1 MSKLDSLGNIG
12 NLIAELRLRIGK
24 LQEALEKVRTDIGK
38 DIFLSNN
45 SCENI
50 KKAIDDITNLQGK
63 IYGEAES
70 LNLRVRGET
79 IGAAEVLV
87 KEQYEKWE
95 KVEYIKTI
103 EEFIN
108 ELHSIDEDVEF
119 LLNKYREEIK
129 KIVTTLNLKEQELQI
144 QKFVVLKELYEISQE
159 KRLEYM
165 ATNKLFDSYPYN
177 LLNQFIIPGAIFLG
191 EKEVITNVE
200 PLIEAESVAEEEPEA
215 ISQEQEIENEA
226 PDDVIEDL
234 VEYNECEEEAQDLHE
249 EEKKEVNLPDDCVL
263 YAGEIEAVFD
273 GEESVKKPFKAK
285 SVRSEFDGTPMPSI
299 LRFIR
304 REGFFNIKWVRE
316 VSDQDVS
323 KHKFVIDKFVS
334 KGYLKRF
341 NIFDEEMYAISEYA
355 ANIFSSKLLSGIW
368 ELGTL
373 NMDEFS
379 KFYKTI
385 TKINAWS
392 AMQNSIIGYKIGKD
406 IDFNSAQLYHNDKAN
421 GVLLRQERHDES
433 QKVAFV
439 GIFNNDVN
447 SIIEI
452 TNDLMEKGYSNVDYM
467 FVNSPDIEHAKAVAK
482 WVYDNYLD
490 RTRLKG
496 FYCFNTYD
504 GYFYDVKA
512 DAPVDFSDIK
522 VKFDE
527 EDNAGEDS
535 ADISEEDMSSFKED
549 SEALEVKAEEEELA
563 EEVEPEA
570 IEVTEDT
577 YESEESVIDNDLEP
591 EVVEDDISEECVITN
606 EVKAND
612 ISGQMQCPVVA
623 LSAVLSDVE
632 EANFNKKLN
641 EMLVSNQFAAATAYV
656 KALSNRYPQ
665 YQKIYELMAYAVND
679 PMMKCNYVSDNIMGL
694 LDVDDYIFMS
704 AAIRCAFSDQHP
716 YDYGLNALLDCANG
730 LEIAKEVPGIVDLF
744 DNIVFF
750 KTKYNKGMDRYASYR
765 KAKHIDIDKELNKL
779 STKVNDEMKLFTAPG
794 KKNFPRY
801 TETKNNIFGKGA
813 DLSECLNMVIAKKK
827 DNESLALVKG
837 YVVDNFIK
845 DGIEV
850 DASSYLESAT
860 LDNTKIIDFMDEA
873 WDKAKDKFGGNINQT
888 SKLTGGPRNSLL
900 SQIYNAIELLIEY
913 CNLLND
919 FEEDDDSAAIFYKSH
934 ESEIVEKA
942 NNVIK
947 QLRILQKAGNG
958 SSAVLLNTISEI
970 LKRIDGSY
978 DKSTQKY
985 FYIDFLRTK
994 YILLSEAYLPYLLEV
1009 DDNLPEISPIRRI
1022 EQHVDSKKQTLEE
1035 RLTTIIYDA
1044 EDNFGSIDLILKYL
1058 NDVQE
1063 ADFGAN
1069 FKEENNY
1076 DKSLEN
1082 ALKAVELDAKNFVE
1096 KLELSHSYGQ
1106 ILEPAIKESI
1116 LQNAEVWFERA
1127 KEMRN
1132 LGLYKEITKAY
1143 LTNIARNALYIGQL
1157 HQASLDDYK
1166 RANRNWQDDETIVKT
1181 IDTIEHR
1188 IQQQN
1193 YSAAEDLLNRMLND
1207 EVFEEETSDYVDH
1220 FQNFLKDYPFNYK
1233 ESSNMRGNFTQIL
1246 GKRLGHKDKKGAEQL
1261 NKSWILS
1268 NNHLKEQKVRE
1279 LLLALRFDVDT
1290 IVKKD
1295 VITGNIYNYI
1305 VTLKKPEN
1313 GRKKNYSHP
1322 IAAFGSRAEMEQ
1334 FRVAFI
1340 FGIESE
1346 RALLEKFK
1354 AIGEAM
1360 PTLLF
1365 LDSALSEAARR
1376 TIARKAKEEFGQ
1388 IFAVVDRVVF
1398 SYLVN
1403 NFTETAVQQMLMA
1416 ITMPYTYYQPYVF
1429 SSQNAIPPEMFIG
1442 RREELRKIID
1452 PSGVNIVYGGRQ
1464 LGKSALLKKA
1474 LADVDHNE
1482 TNHRAVYVDINR
1494 CDYNVAAEEV
1504 YKKLCAAKIL
1514 PKRLEVIN
1522 WKNICDAIFERMTSE
1537 TKERI
1542 PYLLL
1547 LIDEADE
1554 FIASSAS
1561 IKYKPIEELKKLQE
1575 NLPGQ
1580 FKFVMAGLRNVVRFN
1595 KALALGNNSVFA
1607 HLTSLTVKPFKV
1619 SEAREL
1625 FEKPLF
1631 YLGFRLN
1638 KDEKTNNL
1646 LASIFSNTNYF
1657 PGLIQLYCAKLIESL
1672 KKNYAGYDEADT
1684 PPYILS
1690 ETHVQKIL
1698 GENEL
1703 QAEIKRKFFITL
1715 TLDNDEDN
1723 YYMLIALLVAYKY
1736 HEAKSS
1742 NIAAHEGCTAKDILK
1757 LANEFN
1763 VMKFRDFTEENMDA
1777 LMQEMKELNVFQVV
1791 GNNGYRFSRYNFLH
1805 MMGSEED
1812 VMNDIE
1818 QATL

>member
-1 MSKLDSLGNIG
+1 MSKLETLGNIG
-12 NLIAELRLRIGK
+12 NLISDLRSRIAK

-38 DIFLSNN
+38 DIFLSKN

-50 KKAIDDITNLQGK
+50 KKAVDEITELQAK
-63 IYGEAES
+63 IYSESES
-70 LNLRVRGET
+70 LNLKVKGDT
-79 IGAAEVLV
+79 ISAAEALV
-87 KEQYEKWE
+87 KEQYAKCE
-95 KVEYIKTI
+95 KVDYINTI
-103 EEFIN
+103 NDFIN
-108 ELHSIDEDVEF
+108 ELHSIDEDVEI
-119 LLNKYREEIK
+119 LLNQYRVEIK

-144 QKFVVLKELYEISQE
+144 QKFVVLKELYEIPQA

-165 ATNKLFDSYPYN
+165 ATNNLFSSYPYN
-177 LLNQFIIPGAIFLG
+177 LLNQFIIPDGLFLG
-191 EKEVITNVE
+191 EREIITSVE
-200 PLIEAESVAEEEPEA
+200 PLLEAEPVAVEEPEV
-215 ISQEQEIENEA
+215 IPQEQEVENEDLIVA
-226 PDDVIEDL
+226 SDDTKEEFVENNEEEEEQQDIKAEEKQEVNSPDDS
-234 VEYNECEEEAQDLHE
+234 
-249 EEKKEVNLPDDCVL
+249 VL
-263 YAGEIEAVFD
+263 YAGEIELIFD
-273 GEESVKKPFKAK
+273 GDEPVKKTFKAK
-285 SVRSEFDGTPMPSI
+285 SVRGEFEGTPMPGI
-299 LRFIR
+299 FKFIR
-304 REGFFNIKWVRE
+304 KEGFFNINWVKE
-316 VSDQDVS
+316 VADQDGS
-323 KHKFVIDKFVS
+323 MHKFIIDKFAA
-334 KGYLKRF
+334 KGYLKKF
-341 NIFDEEMYAISEYA
+341 NIFDDEMYAVSEYG
-355 ANIFSSKLLSGIW
+355 ANVFTSKLLTSIW
-368 ELGTL
+368 ELDGL
-373 NMDEFS
+373 NMNEFA

-392 AMQNSIIGYKIGKD
+392 AMQNSIIGHKIGKN
-406 IDFNSAQLYHNDKAN
+406 IDFNSAQIYHTDNAN
-421 GVLLRQERHDES
+421 GVLLRQEQHDEGR
-433 QKVAFV
+433 KVAFI

-447 SIIEI
+447 DIIKL
-452 TNDLMEKGYSNVDYM
+452 TDDLMEKGFSSVDFM

-482 WVYDNYLD
+482 WIHDNYLD
-490 RTRLKG
+490 RNRLKG

-504 GYFYDVKA
+504 GDFYDVKA
-512 DAPVDFSDIK
+512 DVPINFSDIK
-522 VKFDE
+522 VRFDE
-527 EDNAGEDS
+527 EDC
-535 ADISEEDMSSFKED
+535 ADESTEVAIQEPIPSIKEEGVEV
-549 SEALEVKAEEEELA
+549 EAEEPAEEE
-563 EEVEPEA
+563 
-570 IEVTEDT
+570 TET
-577 YESEESVIDNDLEP
+577 E
-591 EVVEDDISEECVITN
+591 EVVEDASEIQ
-606 EVKAND
+606 EVSSGNVSETEPEEVMDEESVSVAEKQDCASND
-612 ISGQMQCPVVA
+612 KEENPVVA
-623 LSAVLSDVE
+623 LSSVLNNTE
-632 EANFNKKLN
+632 EADYYKKFND
-641 EMLVSNQFAAATAYV
+641 MLVHNQFSAATAYV

-665 YQKIYELMAYAVND
+665 FQKLYDLMAYAVND
-679 PMMKCNYVSDNIMGL
+679 PMMKCNYVSDSIMSL
-694 LDVDDYIFMS
+694 LDVDDYIFMA
-704 AAIRCAFSDQHP
+704 AAIRCAFSDQHR

-730 LEIAKEVPGIVDLF
+730 LEIGKEVPGIVDLF

-750 KTKYNKGMDRYASYR
+750 KTKHAHGMDRYASYR
-765 KAKHIDIDKELNKL
+765 KVKNIDVDKELNKL
-779 STKVNDEMKLFTAPG
+779 AIKVNDEMKLFTAPG

-801 TETKNNIFGKGA
+801 TATKNNIFGKGA
-813 DLSECLNMVIAKKK
+813 DMAEYLSIVSSKKK
-827 DNESLALVKG
+827 DNESLALVKE
-837 YVVDNFIK
+837 YVIENFLK
-845 DGIEV
+845 DGIDV
-850 DASSYLESAT
+850 DATSYIESAT
-860 LDNTKIIDFMDEA
+860 LDNAKIVDFMDEA
-873 WDKAKDKFGGNINQT
+873 WDKAKDNFGGNINQT

-919 FEEDDDSAAIFYKSH
+919 FEEDDDPAAIFYKTH
-934 ESEIVEKA
+934 ENEIVEKA
-942 NNVIK
+942 QNVMK
-947 QLRILQKAGNG
+947 QLRTLHKAGNG
-958 SSAVLLNTISEI
+958 SSAVLLYTINEI
-970 LKRIDGSY
+970 LKRMDGTY
-978 DKSTQKY
+978 DKNTQRY
-985 FYIDFLRTK
+985 FYIDLLKTK
-994 YILLSEAYLPYLLEV
+994 YVLLNDSYLPYLLEV
-1009 DDNLPEISPIRRI
+1009 DDNLPEMSPIRRI
-1022 EQHVDSKKQTLEE
+1022 EQHVESKQQELEE
-1035 RLTTIIYDA
+1035 RLSSIIYDA

-1058 NDVQE
+1058 KDTQE
-1063 ADFGAN
+1063 SELADN
-1069 FKEENNY
+1069 FKEEHNY
-1076 DKSLEN
+1076 DHSLEN
-1082 ALKAVELDAKNFVE
+1082 AMKAAELEAKNFVE

-1116 LQNAEVWFERA
+1116 LQNAELWFERA
-1127 KEMRN
+1127 KEMKN

-1157 HQASLDDYK
+1157 HQATLDDYK
-1166 RANRNWQDDETIVKT
+1166 RANVNWQDDETIARTVA
-1181 IDTIEHR
+1181 TIEKR

-1220 FQNFLKDYPFNYK
+1220 FQNFLRDYSYNYS
-1233 ESSNMRGNFTQIL
+1233 EASNMRGNFTQIL
-1246 GKRLGHKDKKGAEQL
+1246 SKRLGHKDKKGAEQL

-1268 NNHLKEQKVRE
+1268 TSHLREQKVKE

-1290 IVKKD
+1290 VVKKD
-1295 VITGNIYNYI
+1295 VIPGNIHNYV

-1322 IAAFGSRAEMEQ
+1322 IAAFGSKSEAEQ

-1452 PSGVNIVYGGRQ
+1452 PAGVNIVYGGRQ

-1474 LADVDHNE
+1474 FADVDHNE
-1482 TNHRAVYVDINR
+1482 TNDRAVYVDVNR
-1494 CDYNVAAEEV
+1494 CNYEDAAKEV

-1514 PKRLEVIN
+1514 AKRLEVVDWEN
-1522 WKNICDAIFERMTSE
+1522 LCDALYERMTSE

-1554 FIASSAS
+1554 FIASSVPVN
-1561 IKYKPIEELKKLQE
+1561 YKPIEKLKKLQE
-1575 NLPGQ
+1575 TLPGR
-1580 FKFVMAGLRNVVRFN
+1580 FRFVMAGLRNVVRFN

-1638 KDEKTNNL
+1638 RDEKTSSL

-1672 KKNYAGYDEADT
+1672 KKKNYAGYAEADT

-1703 QAEIKRKFFITL
+1703 QSEIKSKFFITL

-1742 NIAAHEGCTAKDILK
+1742 NIAAHEGCTAKDILN
-1757 LANEFN
+1757 LAKDFN
-1763 VMKFRDFTEENMDA
+1763 VMRFSNFTEENMDA

-1805 MMGSEED
+1805 MMGSEEE
-1812 VMNDIE
+1812 VINAIE
-1818 QATL
+1818 EATL